1 MKKIK
6 NPQYTKKIQALRVQS
21 VRVEGLE
28 PPWVTPLDPKSST
41 STNFATP
48 ASVFSIH
55 PEVSPKTECKF
66 IDYLGIKKSAP
77 VFRKDFSL
85 KYIYQ

>member
-6 NPQYTKKIQALRVQS
+6 NPQYTKKIPALRVQI

-48 ASVFSIH
+48 ASVFDNH
-55 PEVSPKTECKF
+55 PKVSPKTECKF
-66 IDYLGIKKSAP
+66 IDYSVIKKP
-77 VFRKDFSL
+77 EQIFRKNL
-85 KYIYQ
+85 V